1 MQQYRVEFFDQT
13 LTYVHSDVVENI
25 AIDDDYLSIQS
36 TLVEISSTTLVKQ
49 GHFIRILRDEKDY
62 FFGCVT
68 DVSPGEYTTTVAFK
82 PFMAIF
88 DTDILFNTSYQ
99 TRTTVEYSLENA
111 IKNYISELY
120 LTSGDS
126 LQNLPLIVN
135 VPASESEHTVTWGM
149 NIKSDTEGASR
160 AIIGFYSVLI
170 VNALKKYGVAIN
182 VVPNFS
188 TKKIVLNIGT
198 VSGSF
203 VIDADLDNVTVK
215 TMKVDERPD
224 GPNKLVVYNTSNYNS
239 TMTFY
244 VHTDGSWD
252 TDNVDRVYPVVR
264 EIRAT
269 APDPDLSGSEAF
281 TYAAISVAYD
291 VLSGVEWNNLIEL
304 ECAPNDPLVIPSE
317 IKVGQPAA
325 IFFKGDTYISI
336 LTGKTITFETVT
348 LIFGSERIR
357 YSKRKASK

>member
-1 MQQYRVEFFDQT
+1 MQQYRVEFFDRT
-13 LTYVHSDVVENI
+13 LTYVFSDIVENI

-36 TLVEISSTTLVKQ
+36 TVIEISPTDLVKQ

-68 DVSPGEYTTTVAFK
+68 DASPGEYLTTVAFK
-82 PFMAIF
+82 PFMTIF
-88 DTDILFNTSYQ
+88 DTDILFDTSYQ

-111 IKNYISELY
+111 LSHYISELY
-120 LTSGDS
+120 RTSGDT
-126 LQNLPLIVN
+126 LQNLPIVVN
-135 VPASESEHTVTWGM
+135 VPASTSDHTITWGM

-170 VNALKKYGVAIN
+170 VNALKKYGVAID

-188 TKKIVLNIGT
+188 TKQIVLNIGT
-198 VSGSF
+198 VAGSF
-203 VIDADLDNVTVK
+203 AIDADLDNVTVK

-224 GPNKLVVYNTSNYNS
+224 GPNKLVVYNTSDYNS
-239 TMTFY
+239 SMTFY
-244 VHTDGSWD
+244 VHNDGSWD

-269 APDPDLSGSEAF
+269 APDPDLPASEAF

-291 VLSGVEWNNLIEL
+291 VMSGVEWNNLIEL
-304 ECAPNDPLVIPSE
+304 ECAPNDPLVEPGNLKI
-317 IKVGQPAA
+317 GQPVVV
-325 IFFKGDTYISI
+325 FFKGGTYISI